1 MEILKI
7 LIMALVQAVTEF
19 MPVSS
24 RGHYILL
31 GELLNYKEP
40 GVLFDLFLHFGAFI
54 VICLVY
60 HKDVLG
66 IMIEGGKFL
75 IIKIRNFFLFI
86 SQKVLKKSVTYDQ
99 LESNSVQKLAIS
111 LMISFVPFCIAGFIF
126 KEKVDAWDQNLLYSG
141 IGMLLTAFFLL
152 SSDFKKKGK
161 KSLKMMTYKDALVI
175 GIFQACAIF
184 PGCSRL
190 GMCLVG
196 AKLIGMEKNTSIKY
210 SFLLYLPSWFVATL
224 YKCIVK
230 DYTSFSVALPGA
242 VVGFLGSIILSFFAY
257 KMVSVYLKDK
267 KYKYFALYSGVAGV
281 LSLIC
286 HFVFV

>member
-1 MEILKI
+1 MEIFKI

-31 GELLNYKEP
+31 RELLNYKEP
-40 GVLFDLFLHFGAFI
+40 GVLFDLFLHFGAVV

-66 IMIEGGKFL
+66 IIIEGGKFL
-75 IIKIRNFFLFI
+75 WMKMRSLVMFF
-86 SQKVLKKSVTYDQ
+86 SQKVLKKSVTYDRV
-99 LESNSVQKLAIS
+99 ESNRFQKLAIS
-111 LMISFVPFCIAGFIF
+111 LFISLIPFCIVGLIF
-126 KEKVDAWDQNLLYSG
+126 RGKVDTWDQNLLYSG
-141 IGMLLTAFFLL
+141 IGMLITALFLF
-152 SSDFKKKGK
+152 SSDLKKKGK
-161 KSLKMMTYKDALVI
+161 KSLKTMTYKDALII
-175 GIFQACAIF
+175 GLFQACSIF

-196 AKLIGMEKNTSIKY
+196 AKMVGLEKNTSIKY

-230 DYTSFSVALPGA
+230 DYSSFSVSLPEA
-242 VVGFLGSIILSFFAY
+242 VIGFLGSAVLSFFAY
-257 KMVSVYLKDK
+257 KMVSVYLRDK
-267 KYKYFALYSGVAGV
+267 KYKYFALYSAVVGG
-281 LSLIC
+281 LSLVC

>member
-1 MEILKI
+1 MAILKI

-31 GELLNYKEP
+31 RELLNYKEP

-60 HKDVLG
+60 HKDLLG
-66 IMIEGGKFL
+66 IILEGGKFL
-75 IIKIRNFFLFI
+75 WINIRNFFCFFA
-86 SQKVLKKSVTYDQ
+86 QKVLKKSVTYDQ
-99 LESNSVQKLAIS
+99 LESNRFQKLAIS
-111 LMISFVPFCIAGFIF
+111 LMISFIPFCIAGFIF
-126 KEKVDAWDQNLLYSG
+126 RKKVDVWDQNLLYSG
-141 IGMLLTAFFLL
+141 IGMLATALFLF

-161 KSLKMMTYKDALVI
+161 KNLKMMTYKDALII
-175 GIFQACAIF
+175 GIFQACSIF

-196 AKLIGMEKNTSIKY
+196 AKLVGMEKSTSIKY

-230 DYTSFSVALPGA
+230 DYSSFSVSVSEAFIGFIGS
-242 VVGFLGSIILSFFAY
+242 VVLSFFAH
-257 KMVSVYLKDK
+257 KMVSVYLRDK
-267 KYKYFALYSGVAGV
+267 KYKYFALYSAAAGV
-281 LSLIC
+281 LSVVC